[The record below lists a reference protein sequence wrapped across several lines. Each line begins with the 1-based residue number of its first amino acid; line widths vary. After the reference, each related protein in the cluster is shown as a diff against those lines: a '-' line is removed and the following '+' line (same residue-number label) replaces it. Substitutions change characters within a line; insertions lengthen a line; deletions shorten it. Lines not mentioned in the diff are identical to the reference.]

1 MKKKKI
7 RTSKIPRF
15 TLKFFYK
22 EFKVYS
28 FETQINW
35 LIIHWCI
42 IIFSKINNLFIIK
55 QYF

>member
-7 RTSKIPRF
+7 RTSKIPKF